1 MTNLPK
7 AYIGSTDTIH
17 KICAWCPDKE
27 EAERLANSAEFT
39 KWMHAMANG
48 VSEYIKREIS
58 HVICADCAQ
67 DMLIKEE

>member
-7 AYIGSTDTIH
+7 AYIGATDTLH

-27 EAERLANSAEFT
+27 EAERLANQVEFK
-39 KWMHAMANG
+39 KWVNSMVNG